1 MAIANTGGGYQFTDG
16 NINEVIMGVQ
26 GAPQTA
32 TATATLTAAQIT
44 GGILVANPSTSAAT
58 YTLPTAAQ
66 VEAVVS
72 NAKTNSSFDLAI
84 VNLGTSSG
92 ALTISAGTGWTLV
105 GSATVAITSSA
116 QFIARKTGDS
126 AWSLYR
132 VA

>member
-1 MAIANTGGGYQFTDG
+1 MPIANTGGGYQFTDG

-32 TATATLTAAQIT
+32 TATATLTAAQVT

-84 VNLGTSSG
+84 VNLGTSLG